1 MTIAYITSR
10 YPYVSHTFILRE
22 IQALRALGLDICTFS
37 VRRPDDREVLTEL
50 EKNERAQTSYIL
62 PAGPLKLLAAH
73 TRWLVQ
79 HPFRYLSALMLAL
92 HIRPPGV
99 RGLLWG
105 VFYFAEAALLAGEL
119 RSRRVDHLHAH
130 FANVAASLAM
140 IAAKLTGT
148 SWSMTLHGQADF
160 GCPSET
166 RLAQK
171 IHSARFVCCVCGY
184 GREQAIHAAG
194 QQDADK
200 IHLVSCGL
208 DLGAFPATT
217 CDNRQGRPTDQ
228 RPIELLTVGRL
239 SPEKGHE
246 FLLEALATLR
256 RRNLPVTCTFIGDGP
271 QHQFLRHRAAQL
283 GVTSHVHFV
292 GSVGQDR
299 IQDLYRRADIFVL
312 PSLAEGLPVVLLEAM
327 ALQRP
332 VVASRIA
339 GIPELV
345 QDGVNGLLVA
355 PARSDQLA
363 DAIERLVRDPHL
375 RQHVSAAARQAVL
388 DRHDIR
394 ISADRMARLFAAVV
408 SPLAAVSSSPASGE
422 PVANAAKH
430 AS

>member
-1 MTIAYITSR
+1 MTIAYIISR

-22 IQALRALGLDICTFS
+22 IQALRALGMDICTFS

-50 EKNERAQTSYIL
+50 EKRERAKTSYIL
-62 PAGPLKLLAAH
+62 PARPLKLLTAH
-73 TRWLVQ
+73 TRWFVQ
-79 HPFRYLSALMLAL
+79 HPFRYLSALILAF
-92 HIRPPGV
+92 HVRPPGV

-105 VFYFAEAALLAGEL
+105 AFYFAEAALLA
-119 RSRRVDHLHAH
+119 SRVATRRIEHLHAH

-140 IAAKLTGT
+140 IAARLTGA

-160 GCPSET
+160 GRPSDT
-166 RLAQK
+166 RLAPK
-171 IHSARFVCCVCGY
+171 IRSARFVCCVCDY
-184 GREQAIHAAG
+184 GRQQAIRAAG
-194 QQDADK
+194 PQVADR
-200 IHLVSCGL
+200 IHLVPCGL
-208 DLGAFPATT
+208 DLDAFPATT
-217 CDNRQGRPTDQ
+217 AGDRKEPPTDQ

-256 RRNLPVTCTFIGDGP
+256 RKNLPVTCTLIGDGP
-271 QHQFLRHRAAQL
+271 RQQFLRDRAAEL
-283 GVTSHVHFV
+283 GVTSHLHFA

-299 IQDLYRRADIFVL
+299 IQDLYRRADVFVL

-355 PARSDQLA
+355 PARNDQLA
-363 DAIERLVRDPHL
+363 HAIERLVCDPHL
-375 RQHVSAAARQAVL
+375 RQCLGHAARQAVL

-394 ISADRMARLFAAVV
+394 ISADRMARLFAAV
-408 SPLAAVSSSPASGE
+408 SRSHSPAESKPE
-422 PVANAAKH
+422 ANAAGQT
-430 AS
+430 S